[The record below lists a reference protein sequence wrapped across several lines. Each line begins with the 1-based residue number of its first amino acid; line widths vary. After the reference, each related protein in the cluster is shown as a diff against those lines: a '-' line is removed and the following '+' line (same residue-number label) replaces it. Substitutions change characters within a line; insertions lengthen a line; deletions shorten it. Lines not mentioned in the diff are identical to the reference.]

1 MKTKKALAA
10 VLGMTMLSGS
20 FVVSAPAEIKA
31 ADKNW
36 YFGTNLSM

>member
-20 FVVSAPAEIKA
+20 FGRISTGRGK
-31 ADKNW
+31 
-36 YFGTNLSM
+36 GC

>member
-20 FVVSAPAEIKA
+20 FVVSAPAEVRLLT
-31 ADKNW
+31 KNW